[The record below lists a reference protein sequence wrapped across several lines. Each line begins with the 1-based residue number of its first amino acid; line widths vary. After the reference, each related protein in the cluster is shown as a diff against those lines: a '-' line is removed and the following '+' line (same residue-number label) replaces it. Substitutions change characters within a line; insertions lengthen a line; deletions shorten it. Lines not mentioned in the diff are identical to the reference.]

1 MNYEEEKALQRQV
14 LGANHGESLTANAR
28 RLQPGQDPK
37 AYVFPG
43 TAVGPHMTAAQAS
56 SPALHYAAKIGSVN
70 VIEKMPEK
78 VHVPDT
84 ERMIRQMD
92 ALYTTSREVTDLA
105 SKKLERFAEPRPG
118 SIEPASV
125 DTRQCSSEYFRM
137 LESRVE
143 MLNERFA
150 YLHELLN
157 SISAPIDTGPL
168 NGKQA

>member
-37 AYVFPG
+37 TYMFPG
-43 TAVGPHMTAAQAS
+43 TAINPHMTAAQTAWPYTS
-56 SPALHYAAKIGSVN
+56 IYPKTMGQIN
-70 VIEKMPEK
+70 VAEPKET
-78 VHVPDT
+78 HVPDT

-105 SKKLERFAEPRPG
+105 SKKLERFTEPRPCSG
-118 SIEPASV
+118 EPASV

-143 MLNERFA
+143 MLNEQFA
-150 YLHELLN
+150 YLRGLLD
-157 SISAPIDTGPL
+157 SISAPADTGKL
-168 NGKQA
+168 T